1 MGYNTEFAGSNLT
14 RADSAANERK
24 GNRMNLEEL
33 MDKLQDCIIADESIL
48 CDDVKSL
55 RTFEEAELLTKNK
68 GLVLVLDDRSEF
80 HITVVKSK

>member
-1 MGYNTEFAGSNLT
+1 
-14 RADSAANERK
+14 
-24 GNRMNLEEL
+24 MNLEEL

-80 HITVVKSK
+80 HITVVKAK